1 MKKRK
6 SFKRT
11 LKLIFGVI
19 LVSLVLSELFAILET
34 LGIGSVLANGIA
46 AIVLIVVSIAAT
58 FAGYYVLTRKL
69 LRPLVEMDEA
79 AVALAGGNLN
89 IDIQYR
95 SEDEMG
101 YLAESFRDLIAEE
114 NTIINDMTQIIQGYN
129 EGNFNQRTSCES
141 AYKGSFAVILSELRE
156 LAISF
161 SAVMLDIDQA
171 AEQVAAGSDDLSA
184 CSQGL
189 AKGAADQAAVAE
201 QLLAEIIELTKK
213 VCDNT
218 EATNQA
224 CDNIKVIGEQAEA
237 SQQKMGELSAAMDSI
252 QKASGQIEQIIGNI
266 EEIAAQTNLLSLNA
280 AIEAAR
286 AGAAGKGFAVV
297 ASEIRSLAKTSSK
310 SAVMTRELLTKSME
324 EVQRGSRI
332 TTETAEAMGI
342 VTDELNRLIQAT
354 EQIRVSSA
362 SQEKSMQEIEAGV
375 QKITDVI
382 QSNSA
387 AAQEN
392 SATSQQLAAQSAILK
407 GKVLQFKLREVV
419 A

>member
-1 MKKRK
+1 MKERK
-6 SFKRT
+6 SFRRT
-11 LKLIFGVI
+11 LKLIFGAI
-19 LVSLVLSELFAILET
+19 LLVLILSELFAVLET
-34 LGIGSVLANGIA
+34 LGIGSRLVNGVV

-58 FAGYYVLTRKL
+58 FAGYYILTRRL
-69 LRPLVEMDEA
+69 LKPLSEMDA
-79 AVALAGGNLN
+79 AAIELAGGNLN

-101 YLAESFRDLIAEE
+101 YLAESFRNLITEE
-114 NTIINDMTQIIQGYN
+114 NTIINDMTHIIQEYN
-129 EGNFNQRTSCES
+129 AGNFDQRTACES
-141 AYKGSFAVILSELRE
+141 SYKGSFAVILSELRE

-171 AEQVAAGSDDLSA
+171 AEQVAVGSDDLSA

-218 EATNQA
+218 AATNQA

-237 SQQKMGELSAAMDSI
+237 SQQKMSELSAAMDSI
-252 QKASGQIEQIIGNI
+252 QKASSQIERIIGNI

-297 ASEIRSLAKTSSK
+297 ASEIRSLAETSSK
-310 SAVMTRELLTKSME
+310 SAVMTRELLTKSIE
-324 EVQRGSRI
+324 EVRRGSRI
-332 TTETAEAMGI
+332 TAETAESMED
-342 VTDELNRLIQAT
+342 VTEELNRQISAT
-354 EQIRVSSA
+354 EQIRISSI
-362 SQEKSMQEIEAGV
+362 SQEKGMQEIEAGV
-375 QKITDVI
+375 QQITDVI

-387 AAQEN
+387 AAQQN

-419 A
+419 V

>member
-1 MKKRK
+1 MKERK
-6 SFKRT
+6 SFRRT
-11 LKLIFGVI
+11 LKLIFGAI
-19 LVSLVLSELFAILET
+19 LLVLILSELFAVLET
-34 LGIGSVLANGIA
+34 LGIGSRLVNGVV

-58 FAGYYVLTRKL
+58 FAGYYILTRRL
-69 LRPLVEMDEA
+69 LKPLSEMDTA
-79 AVALAGGNLN
+79 AIELAGGNLN

-101 YLAESFRDLIAEE
+101 YLAESFRNLITEE
-114 NTIINDMTQIIQGYN
+114 NTIINDMTHIIQEYN
-129 EGNFNQRTSCES
+129 AGNFDQRTACES
-141 AYKGSFAVILSELRE
+141 SYKGSFAVILSELRE

-161 SAVMLDIDQA
+161 SAVMLDINQA
-171 AEQVAAGSDDLSA
+171 AEQVAVGSDDLSA

-201 QLLAEIIELTKK
+201 QLLAEIIELTKN

-237 SQQKMGELSAAMDSI
+237 SQQKMSELSAAMDSI
-252 QKASGQIEQIIGNI
+252 QKASSQIERIIGNI

-297 ASEIRSLAKTSSK
+297 ASEIRSLAETSSK
-310 SAVMTRELLTKSME
+310 SAVMTRELLTKSIE
-324 EVQRGSRI
+324 EVRRGSRI
-332 TTETAEAMGI
+332 TAETAESMEV
-342 VTDELNRLIQAT
+342 VTEELNRLISAT
-354 EQIRVSSA
+354 EQIRISST
-362 SQEKSMQEIEAGV
+362 SQEKIMQEIEAGV
-375 QKITDVI
+375 QQITDVI

-387 AAQEN
+387 AAQQN

-419 A
+419 V

>member
-19 LVSLVLSELFAILET
+19 LVSLVLSELFAVLET

-129 EGNFNQRTSCES
+129 AGNFNQRTSCES
-141 AYKGSFAVILSELRE
+141 AYKGSFAVILNELRE

-184 CSQGL
+184 CSQDL

-297 ASEIRSLAKTSSK
+297 ASEIRSLAETSSK
-310 SAVMTRELLTKSME
+310 SAVMTRELLTKSIE
-324 EVQRGSRI
+324 EVRRGSHI

-375 QKITDVI
+375 QQITDVI